1 MSIEGTNISMGN
13 AIMNTG
19 LISLTN
25 INPTLS
31 EAMVY
36 AEYEWRKYEYVHVLK
51 ADLSIADTGQFKA
64 FSEFS
69 YKSNMGRYVKD
80 QVEIWGKY

>member
-1 MSIEGTNISMGN
+1 
-13 AIMNTG
+13 
-19 LISLTN
+19 
-25 INPTLS
+25 
-31 EAMVY
+31 MVY

-69 YKSNMGRYVKD
+69 YKSNTGRYVED